1 MKKLVGLLFILFI
14 SISFTTKV
22 KALNVSE
29 NDITLSKGSNTTL
42 SITDNFDV
50 GKKTLIPYLLD
61 RGYTTIDYVMI
72 SHFDQDHVGGIFS
85 VLEELK

>member
-29 NDITLSKGSNTTL
+29 NDITLVKEVIQL
-42 SITDNFDV
+42 
-50 GKKTLIPYLLD
+50 
-61 RGYTTIDYVMI
+61 
-72 SHFDQDHVGGIFS
+72 
-85 VLEELK
+85 